1 MRNHRNDPLPEPEAE
16 PDLPGSLAKRALVT
30 KARGPVTEDSTR
42 RRRLA
47 RRAIVGFALV
57 LLAGIAGYFLLRP
70 TAAEVF
76 RVDRRD
82 LTPSARGVGTV
93 EAKNVVD
100 LSSKVAGRLLAVQV
114 DEGDMVRTGQVLAT
128 VDDVELRAALESALA
143 TVSRA
148 RFSVTAQDAG
158 TARARSML
166 AAGESAE
173 AKARAEY
180 ALAEKN
186 ARRWRQLFEEGVVAE
201 ADRDARNTEAGV
213 GKAALAAAQAET
225 VALRREVDAAVAAA
239 QMAQQEVGAAS
250 AAANAIQARLGDASI
265 VSPLDGYVVRRLLEP
280 GVIAT
285 PGASIL
291 RVADPATAWVTIH
304 LNEVEAGSVTTG
316 DSAEVVLR
324 SSPGTPVR
332 GQVARVRRESD
343 RVTEQLAVD
352 ITFDVLPERLILGE
366 QAEATIFGATRNAVL
381 AVPLSAIARSEDGAV
396 VLSVSDD
403 RLVATP
409 VQLGLP
415 GTGGFVEVTAGIDEG
430 QLLVA
435 APGKLAEP
443 GNEGRRIR
451 PTLVVPAGQSEGT
464 P

>member
-1 MRNHRNDPLPEPEAE
+1 MSNHRNYSPSEPEP
-16 PDLPGSLAKRALVT
+16 DIPGPVPTRAIGT
-30 KARGPVTEDSTR
+30 NARGTVPATSAR
-42 RRRLA
+42 RLRLA
-47 RRAIVGFALV
+47 RRAILGIALV
-57 LLAGIAGYFLLRP
+57 LLAGIVGYFLLRP

-76 RVDRRD
+76 RVERLD

-100 LSSKVAGRLLAVQV
+100 LSSKVAGRLLAVHV

-128 VDDVELRAALESALA
+128 VDDAELRAALENALA
-143 TVSRA
+143 TVARA
-148 RFSVTAQDAG
+148 RLAVTAQDAG
-158 TARARSML
+158 TARVRSML

-173 AKARAEY
+173 AKARAEST
-180 ALAEKN
+180 LAEKN
-186 ARRWRQLFEEGVVAE
+186 ARRWLQLFKEGVVAE
-201 ADRDARNTEAGV
+201 SDRDARSTEASV

-225 VALRREVDAAVAAA
+225 VALRREVDASEATA
-239 QMAQQEVGAAS
+239 QMARQEVEAAS
-250 AAANAIQARLGDASI
+250 AAADAIQARLGDASI
-265 VSPLDGYVVRRLLEP
+265 VSPLNGYVVRRLLEP

-304 LNEVEAGSVTTG
+304 LNEVEAGSVSAG
-316 DSAEVVLR
+316 DSAEVYLR
-324 SSPGTPVR
+324 SSPATPVQ
-332 GQVARVRRESD
+332 GHVARVRRESD

-352 ITFDVLPERLILGE
+352 IAFDALPDRLILGE

-403 RLVATP
+403 RLVATR
-409 VQLGLP
+409 VRLGLP
-415 GTGGFVEVTAGIDEG
+415 GTGGFVEVIEGIDEG

-451 PTLVVPAGQSEGT
+451 PILVVPAGQREGT

>member
-1 MRNHRNDPLPEPEAE
+1 MRNHRTEPLPEPEAQPE
-16 PDLPGSLAKRALVT
+16 LPGSLPTRALGTNALASVP
-30 KARGPVTEDSTR
+30 AALAR

-47 RRAIVGFALV
+47 RRAILGVALV
-57 LLAGIAGYFLLRP
+57 LLAATAGYFLLRP
-70 TAAEVF
+70 TSAEVF
-76 RVDRRD
+76 RVARRD

-93 EAKNVVD
+93 EAKNVAD
-100 LSSKVAGRLLAVQV
+100 LSSKVAGRLLAVHV
-114 DEGDMVRTGQVLAT
+114 DEGDMVRTGQVLAI

-143 TVSRA
+143 TVARA
-148 RFSVTAQDAG
+148 RLSVTAQDAG
-158 TARARSML
+158 TARVRSML

-180 ALAEKN
+180 ALADKN

-201 ADRDARNTEAGV
+201 ADRDARSTEASV
-213 GKAALAAAQAET
+213 SKAALAAAQAET
-225 VALRREVDAAVAAA
+225 IALRREVDAGLAAA
-239 QMAQQEVGAAS
+239 QMARQEVEAAS
-250 AAANAIQARLGDASI
+250 ATADAIQARLGDASI
-265 VSPLDGYVVRRLLEP
+265 VSPLNGYVVRRLLEP

-304 LNEVEAGSVTTG
+304 LNEVEAGSVTSG

-324 SSPGTPVR
+324 SSPATPVR
-332 GQVARVRRESD
+332 GHVARVRRESD

-352 ITFDVLPERLILGE
+352 IAFDVLPERLILGE

-381 AVPLSAIARSEDGAV
+381 AVPLSAVARSEDGAV

-403 RLVATP
+403 RLVATH

-435 APGKLAEP
+435 APGRLAEP

-451 PTLVVPAGQSEGT
+451 PILIVPAGRNEGT